1 MTREEAK
8 MLLPII
14 QAYAEGKT
22 VQSFNNVDYE
32 WDDLF
37 DPMFGGDPSLYR
49 IKPEPR
55 YRPFKDIEECWNEMK
70 KHKPFGYVKSK
81 CDGSYIHYKFI
92 TKVTNSTTIGK
103 ASNCVIQFQSDTFC
117 YHDMV
122 NLYDNYTFAD
132 GTPFGI
138 KEE

>member
-49 IKPEPR
+49 IKPEPE
-55 YRPFKDIEECWNEMK
+55 YRPFKDIEECWNEML
-70 KHKPFGYVKSK
+70 KHQPFGWIKAKDS
-81 CDGSYIHYKFI
+81 GSPMLIGNIYLNIDEEVYIVWAYNGS
-92 TKVTNSTTIGK
+92 VYS
-103 ASNCVIQFQSDTFC
+103 ASDAF
-117 YHDMV
+117 Y
-122 NLYDNYTFAD
+122 NYTFAD
-132 GTPFGI
+132 STPFGI
-138 KEE
+138 KED

>member
-37 DPMFGGDPSLYR
+37 EPMFGGDPSLYR
-49 IKPEPR
+49 NKPEPK
-55 YRPFKDIEECWNEMK
+55 YRPFKDIEECWNEML
-70 KHKPFGYVKSK
+70 KHQPFGWIKAKDS
-81 CDGSYIHYKFI
+81 GSPMLIGNIYLNIDEEVYIVWAYNGS
-92 TKVTNSTTIGK
+92 VYS
-103 ASNCVIQFQSDTFC
+103 ASDAFYNF
-117 YHDMV
+117 
-122 NLYDNYTFAD
+122 TFAD

-138 KEE
+138 KED